1 MIDIETLDTT
11 SRACILSI
19 GIVYFNLEE
28 GVIKTSYI
36 LPEVQNQLDGNRRVR
51 AATLDFWMQQN
62 IDAKKDIFSSNT
74 AKVSTE
80 YAIGQLRE
88 IDQADLI
95 FSHDPDL
102 DLGAIIDFYNQ
113 FADDNTVDLFSYR
126 KKRCFRTIKNLY
138 DPSGKLRKR
147 ANVEH
152 NALEDA
158 LSQVNHLMKIVK
170 KFEIELR

>member
-11 SRACILSI
+11 ARACILSI
-19 GIVYFNLEE
+19 GIVYFNKE
-28 GVIKTSYI
+28 GYTKTSYI
-36 LPEVQNQLDGNRRVR
+36 LPEIQKQLDAGRRVR
-51 AATLDFWMQQN
+51 AATLDFWMQQSAE
-62 IDAKKDIFSSNT
+62 AKKDIFNST
-74 AKVSTE
+74 TVSTD

-102 DLGAIIDFYNQ
+102 DLGAIVDFYNQ
-113 FADDNTVDLFSYR
+113 FADDNTVDLFHYR

-138 DPSGKLRKR
+138 DPDGKLRSRKN
-147 ANVEH
+147 AVEH
-152 NALEDA
+152 NALDDA
-158 LSQVNHLMKIVK
+158 LVQANQLMKIVE